1 MTRTENRAPRRTQPT
16 TRGANTVPATPKQK
30 ATPAPKAPAR
40 PAISLVKLTKTPKR
54 RRPLTKRPRT
64 LYGRHTAIQLVEA
77 RACLASATA
86 RLPIP
91 HILWLAQPNG
101 QAAARLTDGTFLL
114 HTAERAPDFLALIRC
129 PLGTL
134 HAHTIHTAADL
145 AEARAI
151 THACMRQHETDDH
164 HKAITH
170 GVRPTAKPKPSA
182 VLALREGVRRAEA
195 TKADTQP
202 LSKDD
207 ITEGLAARAADLEN
221 AKEHPQP

>member
-1 MTRTENRAPRRTQPT
+1 MTRTKNRATRRNQQTSTTPTAPR
-16 TRGANTVPATPKQK
+16 QK

-40 PAISLVKLTKTPKR
+40 TLISLVKLAKTP
-54 RRPLTKRPRT
+54 RRPLPKRPRT
-64 LYGRHTAIQLVEA
+64 FYGRHTAIQLAEA

-91 HILWLAQPNG
+91 HILWLTQANG
-101 QAAARLTDGTFLL
+101 QAAARLTDGTFII

-134 HAHTIHTAADL
+134 HSHTIHTAADL
-145 AEARAI
+145 AEARAV

-164 HKAITH
+164 HRAITY
-170 GVRPTAKPKPSA
+170 GVHPVAQPKPSA

-195 TKADTQP
+195 TKVDTQAMS
-202 LSKDD
+202 LEEIAD
-207 ITEGLAARAADLEN
+207 GAAARAADTET

>member
-1 MTRTENRAPRRTQPT
+1 MTRTKNRATRRNQP
-16 TRGANTVPATPKQK
+16 ANTTPAAPRQK
-30 ATPAPKAPAR
+30 ATPAPKAPAQ

-64 LYGRHTAIQLVEA
+64 LHGRHTGIQLVEA

-145 AEARAI
+145 AEARAV

-202 LSKDD
+202 LSRKDIAD
-207 ITEGLAARAADLEN
+207 GLAARADGTDT
-221 AKEHPQP
+221 AKEHPEP